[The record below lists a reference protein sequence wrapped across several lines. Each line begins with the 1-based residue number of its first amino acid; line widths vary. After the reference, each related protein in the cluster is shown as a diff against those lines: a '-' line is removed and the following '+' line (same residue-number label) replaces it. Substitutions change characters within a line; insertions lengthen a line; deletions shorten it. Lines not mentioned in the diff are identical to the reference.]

1 MMISIEVLA
10 KKAWRRSTGK
20 DRMLSFRAPR
30 PLAAAPNAGPAEQA
44 EPRPSRSEPFR
55 RLLGQGA
62 EPAGKER
69 SLRRIFADDDG
80 AG

>member
-30 PLAAAPNAGPAEQA
+30 PLAAAPNAG
-44 EPRPSRSEPFR
+44 RPSRSEPFR